1 MLQRKAPNQVLF
13 YFYPFL
19 VIFNLLFLEMAWD
32 PTPRVK
38 FTVPFPDV
46 KTDIY
51 LDSVLPRVVEMAE
64 GASERQTKVAA
75 CELLHSI
82 VLFIVGT
89 SAHHARRDSSEV
101 HNTTT
106 HHHNNSL
113 FI

>member
-1 MLQRKAPNQVLF
+1 
-13 YFYPFL
+13 
-19 VIFNLLFLEMAWD
+19 MAWD

-38 FTVPFPDV
+38 FTVPFPDI

-82 VLFIVGT
+82 VLFTIGT
-89 SAHHARRDSSEV
+89 GAHHARRDASEV
-101 HNTTT
+101 LVFPLSSLAKLQDNIFSTLSSL
-106 HHHNNSL
+106 HHHSL
-113 FI
+113 HILRSTLSCFLH